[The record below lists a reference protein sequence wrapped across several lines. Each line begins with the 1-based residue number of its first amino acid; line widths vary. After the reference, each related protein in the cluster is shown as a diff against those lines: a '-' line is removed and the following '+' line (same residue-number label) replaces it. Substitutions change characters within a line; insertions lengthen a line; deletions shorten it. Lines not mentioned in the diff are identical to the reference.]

1 VNRDD
6 FHKLAVLRAEEAELL
21 LRHGFYVGAYYL
33 VGYVVE
39 CALKACVAKQIKQYD
54 FPDRDLVNRS
64 YTHRLQKLLSVSG
77 LKAALERDLVCD
89 PALESNWAVVKDWT
103 EQSRYLT
110 SIAKPRAE
118 DLYEAVMDK
127 TNGVLAWL
135 QRRW

>member
-1 VNRDD
+1 MNRDD
-6 FHKLAVLRAEEAELL
+6 LHKLAVLRAEEAEFL
-21 LRHGFYVGAYYL
+21 LRHGCYEGAYYL

-54 FPDRDLVNRS
+54 FPDRKLVNKS
-64 YTHRLQKLLSVSG
+64 YTHKLQQLLSVSG
-77 LKAALERDLVCD
+77 LKADLETDLGRN

-103 EQSRYLT
+103 EESRYLT
-110 SIAKPRAE
+110 SIAKPKAE

-127 TNGVLAWL
+127 TNGVLARA